1 MIIFLIC
8 AEGSSKRSLYATLIP
23 CNDAYSSINVAS
35 IGQNSRAQEQNNY
48 SRGGL
53 IAGGN
58 NNMFPSANNVGPS
71 NVAPSC
77 EGSYSQQSI
86 NEGG

>member
-53 IAGGN
+53 IGGGN
-58 NNMFPSANNVGPS
+58 NNMFSF
-71 NVAPSC
+71 C
-77 EGSYSQQSI
+77 KQCWTF
-86 NEGG
+86 

>member
-53 IAGGN
+53 I
-58 NNMFPSANNVGPS
+58 SRR
-71 NVAPSC
+71 
-77 EGSYSQQSI
+77 
-86 NEGG
+86 